1 MFLTLLDAAMK
12 CMAEQPTSG
21 EAGCL
26 GTWFLLAQIAG
37 LVAKEAETVGIWI
50 VAYSHLGGQ
59 DAESLDGTRVDT
71 TCRTFPQ

>member
-1 MFLTLLDAAMK
+1 
-12 CMAEQPTSG
+12 MAERPTSG

-26 GTWFLLAQIAG
+26 GTWFFAQIAG
-37 LVAKEAETVGIWI
+37 MVAKEAETVGIWI

-59 DAESLDGTRVDT
+59 DAESLDSTRADT